1 MTDAQHPPDEPEA
14 GSAPEAGP
22 APETGSAPEA
32 EPARDAA
39 ASAAIGPA
47 VSETFAESMAAA
59 ARRAGFAPAADGES
73 VSGHALLSAM
83 GGIRGLVEAV
93 LPGLVFLVVY
103 TFTRR
108 TIPEQSLVLSLV
120 APVIIGVVFLILRRA
135 VRQTVTPAIG
145 GLFGAGFSAVLAL
158 FSGNAADAFLP
169 GFWTNGVYGAV
180 LLISALV
187 GWPILGLAVGFLM
200 NDGIAWRDDPSK
212 RRVLSVLTVCWAALF
227 ALRLLVQLPLY
238 FADNVEWLGAAKLI
252 MGIPLYAPLLVVS
265 WLVVRSIYPAPGS
278 APTTSAGASED

>member
-1 MTDAQHPPDEPEA
+1 MTDAQQSPDEPEA
-14 GSAPEAGP
+14 EPKPDPEP
-22 APETGSAPEA
+22 SEA
-32 EPARDAA
+32 AA
-39 ASAAIGPA
+39 ASAGTGTGPA
-47 VSETFAESMAAA
+47 VSETFAEGMAAA
-59 ARRAGFAPAADGES
+59 ARRAGFAPAADGEP
-73 VSGHALLSAM
+73 VNGHALLAAM

-103 TFTRR
+103 TLTRR
-108 TIPEQSLVLSLV
+108 TIPDQSLVLSLI
-120 APVIIGVVFLILRRA
+120 APVVIGVVFLILRRA

-180 LLISALV
+180 LLVSALV
-187 GWPILGLAVGFLM
+187 GWPVLGLAVGFLM
-200 NDGIAWRDDPSK
+200 NDGITWRDDPSK
-212 RRVLSVLTVCWAALF
+212 RRVLTVLTLCWAALF
-227 ALRLLVQLPLY
+227 ALRLIVQLPLY

-278 APTTSAGASED
+278 AGTTSAGASED

>member
-1 MTDAQHPPDEPEA
+1 MTDAQQSPD
-14 GSAPEAGP
+14 
-22 APETGSAPEA
+22 EA
-32 EPARDAA
+32 EPNPDSEPSEAA
-39 ASAAIGPA
+39 EASAGTGPA
-47 VSETFAESMAAA
+47 VSETFAEGMAAA
-59 ARRAGFAPAADGES
+59 ARRAGFAPAADGEP
-73 VSGHALLSAM
+73 VNGHALLAAM

-103 TFTRR
+103 TLTRR
-108 TIPEQSLVLSLV
+108 TIPDQSLVLSLI
-120 APVIIGVVFLILRRA
+120 APVVIGVVFVILRRA

-169 GFWTNGVYGAV
+169 GFWTNGAYGTV
-180 LLISALV
+180 LLVSALV
-187 GWPILGLAVGFLM
+187 GWPVLGLAVGFLM
-200 NDGIAWRDDPSK
+200 NDGISWRDDPSK
-212 RRVLSVLTVCWAALF
+212 RRVLTVLTLCWAALF
-227 ALRLLVQLPLY
+227 ALRLIVQLPLY

-278 APTTSAGASED
+278 AGTTSAVASED